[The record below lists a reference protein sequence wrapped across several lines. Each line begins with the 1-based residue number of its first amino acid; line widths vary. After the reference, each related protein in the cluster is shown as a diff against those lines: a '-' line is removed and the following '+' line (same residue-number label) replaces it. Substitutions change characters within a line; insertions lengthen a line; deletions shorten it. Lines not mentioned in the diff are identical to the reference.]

1 MMYHEAKKDAYLFLL
16 FDKTGEIEAK
26 FHSSILADGMIDG
39 DEVVADFSFIRKE
52 GFHSKKEYEV
62 LCSA

>member
-1 MMYHEAKKDAYLFLL
+1 ML
-16 FDKTGEIEAK
+16 FDKTGEIGAK